1 MMCIIHA
8 NKLIKTPFYK
18 EIVNKRSS
26 HNSKELT
33 KQINIKSLPN
43 VSALI
48 CGPLV

>member
-1 MMCIIHA
+1 MTCIIHA
-8 NKLIKTPFYK
+8 SKLIKMLFYK
-18 EIVNKRSS
+18 EIVNQRSS

-33 KQINIKSLPN
+33 KQINIKTLPN